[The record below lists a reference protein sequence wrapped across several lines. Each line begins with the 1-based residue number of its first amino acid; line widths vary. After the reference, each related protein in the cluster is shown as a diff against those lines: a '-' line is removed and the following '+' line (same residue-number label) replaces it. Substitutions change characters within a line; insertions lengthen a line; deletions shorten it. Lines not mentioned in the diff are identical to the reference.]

1 MMPLLPVARVFGA
14 VFVLCATLG
23 GCGYSSPSTQAA
35 VDCANVGGGAN
46 SVGPDYHE
54 CVAEHE

>member
-1 MMPLLPVARVFGA
+1 MFGA
-14 VFVLCATLG
+14 VFVLCAVLG

-46 SVGPDYHE
+46 STGPDYHD
-54 CVAEHE
+54 CIAAHE